1 MHWHFTLGALRGT
14 VISDG
19 QTSFSPGAFFVNA
32 DPAERAAAL
41 AARGEGPDI
50 ATPLNCLLLN
60 VDGRR
65 VLIEAGMGPE
75 GRAGTGRLLA
85 HMADAG
91 IDAASIDTVILTH
104 LHPDHAD
111 GMVTAT
117 GQSAFPGAEV
127 IVGQAAWDALA
138 LPAPGEAVDPARHHR
153 LHAVRSQ
160 VRPVTGDPWITPSI
174 RVAPAPGHAPGP
186 MAVLVTAG
194 ETRLLHAA
202 DVIAHPLHLEYPAW
216 NVRADIDRVQAVAV
230 RRRLLGWAA
239 REGVIVFGYHFP
251 FPGFGRVVAASD
263 GGSGWRWQ
271 PLLAATGAVKG

>member
-1 MHWHFTLGALRGT
+1 MHLHFALGALRGI

-19 QTSFSPGAFFVNA
+19 QTSFSPNAFFVNA
-32 DPAERAAAL
+32 DPAERAAVL

-50 ATPLNCLLLN
+50 PAPLNCLLLD

-65 VLIEAGMGPE
+65 VLIEAGMGPA

-85 HMADAG
+85 HMAGAG
-91 IDAASIDTVILTH
+91 VDPASIDTVILTH

-111 GMVTAT
+111 GMVTAA

-127 IVGQAAWDALA
+127 IVSQAAWDALA
-138 LPAPGEAVDPARHHR
+138 LPAPGEPFYPARHHC
-153 LHAVRSQ
+153 LHAVQ
-160 VRPVTGDPWITPSI
+160 GQIRPVTGDPRLTPSI
-174 RVAPAPGHAPGP
+174 RVAPAPGHAPGQLT
-186 MAVLVTAG
+186 VLVTAG

-202 DVIAHPLHLEYPAW
+202 DVIAHPLHLEYPDW
-216 NVRADIDRVQAVAV
+216 NVRADIDRIQAVTV

-251 FPGFGRVVAASD
+251 FPGFGRVVALE
-263 GGSGWRWQ
+263 GGAGWRWQ
-271 PLLAATGAVKG
+271 PVTGDLKG